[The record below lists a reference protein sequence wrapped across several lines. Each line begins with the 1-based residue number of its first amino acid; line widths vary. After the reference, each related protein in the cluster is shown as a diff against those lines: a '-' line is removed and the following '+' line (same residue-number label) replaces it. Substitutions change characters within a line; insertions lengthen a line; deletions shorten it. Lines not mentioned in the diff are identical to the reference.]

1 MASDIWKSIFK
12 VIVAFI
18 LLPIILFG
26 SFIVLGRWIYSTQPL
41 PSEKEQQETIREIE
55 NSYHSMDFKGEVK
68 DAQFYRKGLGQELR
82 VSYTYTEQIDGN
94 TVGINLQTIVLNGH
108 DFEIPYIKNKK
119 QQFKQYYEDYSFHSI
134 MEESLWMRAENR
146 ELRDSILPFFEKT
159 LGIDVLDELHWFR
172 DNFNDSH
179 LSQLTELYKEVEV
192 NKANGRGEFGGFYHV
207 DMKKYI
213 ENGLYDI
220 DMTARDR
227 LIEGPNKTVEDTL
240 AFYQRSLEEANW
252 DSLPKTTYNMEVSL
266 FIKKDTYSKVSI
278 SVDSSKQPVSV
289 VVYRIP

>member
-12 VIVAFI
+12 VLVAFI
-18 LLPIILFG
+18 LLPIIL
-26 SFIVLGRWIYSTQPL
+26 LGAVMIIGMDFYSSQPL

-68 DAQFYRKGLGQELR
+68 DVQFYRKGLGQELH

-94 TVGINLQTIVLNGH
+94 TVGINLQTIALNGH

-119 QQFKQYYEDYSFHSI
+119 QQFKEYYENYGFRPI
-134 MEESLWMRAENR
+134 MRESLWLKAENR
-146 ELRDSILPFFEKT
+146 ELRDSIIPFFERV
-159 LGIDVLDELHWFR
+159 LGVEVQEELYWFR
-172 DNFNDSH
+172 ENFYDDY
-179 LSQLTELYKEVEV
+179 LPQLKELYKEVEA
-192 NKANGRGEFGGFYHV
+192 NKASGRGEFGGFYHV
-207 DMKKYI
+207 DMRKYI

-220 DMTARDR
+220 DMIARGR
-227 LIEGPNKTVEDTL
+227 PIEGPNKTVEDTL
-240 AFYQRSLEEANW
+240 VFYQRSLEEANW

-289 VVYRIP
+289 AVHRIP